1 MAENNTMGQV
11 EQQIVELCRQAII
24 DIIASVGGVDDLLND
39 KGRMALVNAITAR
52 LEQLGAN
59 INVILPPEL
68 AKAYHQGMTDAD
80 AFLYQEGVDVTV
92 QGVNKQI
99 HLAGIESIVADTM
112 MDMRAAIRTAVAMAI
127 ADIDRILVDVRND
140 IAKGMILGD
149 PSREITKRV
158 MQTFANSGM
167 TAFITKDNKRLP
179 LDFYAM
185 TVTRTKMRQA
195 HTDGA
200 VNRYKESGVYHVKIS
215 EHSITC
221 GKCARY
227 QGLVVALDP
236 EHAEGFPVAGI
247 DVPLPPYHPNCRHTV
262 RPFVMEYHS
271 QNDIRNE
278 KRKWKSFDPEGDPRT
293 DAQKRLYKAEQ
304 DIRRKARQEMKE
316 YMLMKATLPPDQ
328 VPKTLAAYRRMKR
341 KNDEQWQALQTKFK
355 QALGEVDLQGPPP
368 GTPRKRKGSKTGPGS
383 PSTPKV
389 DKVDKKQNVSTMS
402 TPSTKGPKL
411 AEADL
416 AAHKEFE
423 KRIDGIE
430 FADRRQTARF
440 LLDQIPGGNQIKA
453 SIRKIN
459 ANGHVSQFNIV
470 GGKFYIGEYALLKD
484 DLRPPQYQWKTVFHE
499 YFHANMHG
507 LDYSDQIKRDNRTW
521 TIWEETA
528 TECAAFFMAQRAG
541 WDVGRIAPSYSD
553 FLIQT
558 LPRLKQLPEFKD
570 CNTMVDFGA
579 RFMKYRF
586 NPEYATMDWRF
597 LDSRV
602 EQYADDFDVNEY
614 MREHYLEHIKVNK
627 DRYADMIFESLSQ
640 SDKFVNESII
650 RQMIKDGLESGIRFG
665 TVNREIRLCLPI
677 AMNELGVK
685 KP

>member
-1 MAENNTMGQV
+1 MANMDQIER
-11 EQQIVELCRQAII
+11 QIVELCRQAII
-24 DIIASVGGVDDLLND
+24 DIIASVGGVDNLLD
-39 KGRMALVNAITAR
+39 DERRMALVNAIAAR
-52 LEQLGAN
+52 MQQLGAD
-59 INVILPPEL
+59 ISAILPAEL
-68 AKAYHQGMTDAD
+68 AKAYYQGITDAD
-80 AFLYQEGVDVTV
+80 AFLHQEGTEVTV

-99 HLAGIESIVADTM
+99 HLAGIESIVSDTM
-112 MDMRAAIRTAVAMAI
+112 MDMQAAIRTAVAMAI

-200 VNRYKESGVYHVKIS
+200 VNRYKENGVYHVKIS
-215 EHSITC
+215 EHGITC
-221 GKCARY
+221 NKCARY

-341 KNDEQWQALQTKFK
+341 KNDAQWQKLQAQFK

-368 GTPRKRKGSKTGPGS
+368 GTPRKRKGAKTGPGS
-383 PSTPKV
+383 STPKT
-389 DKVDKKQNVSTMS
+389 DKTDKKQNVSTLS
-402 TPSTKGPKL
+402 TLPKGPKL
-411 AEADL
+411 TEADL
-416 AAHKEFE
+416 AAHKEFD

-440 LLDQIPGGNQIKA
+440 LLDQIPGGNQIKV
-453 SIRKIN
+453 SIRKIE
-459 ANGHVSQFNIV
+459 ANGHVGKFSVV
-470 GGKFYIGEYALLKD
+470 GGKFIIGEYALLKD
-484 DLRPPQYQWKTVFHE
+484 DPRPPQYRWKTVFHE
-499 YFHANMHG
+499 YYHAQMHG
-507 LDYSDQIKRDNRTW
+507 MDYDDHFQRDNQEW

-541 WDVGRIAPSYSD
+541 WNVSTILPSYSEY
-553 FLIQT
+553 LIRT
-558 LPRLKQLPEFKD
+558 LPMLKQLPEYAD
-570 CNTMVDFGA
+570 CETMVDFGA
-579 RFMKYRF
+579 KFMKYRF
-586 NPEYATMDWRF
+586 NEEHKTMEWRW
-597 LDSRV
+597 LVRRV
-602 EQYADDFDVNEY
+602 EQNADVFDINEY
-614 MREHYLEHIKVNK
+614 FREHYLEHIKANK
-627 DRYADMIFESLSQ
+627 DRYADMIYDSLSQ
-640 SDKFVNESII
+640 SNKFTHESVI
-650 RQMIKDGLESGIRFG
+650 RQMIKEGLESGIRFG
-665 TVNREIRLCLPI
+665 TVNREIRLCLPV